1 MKKIILLV
9 ITIALLTSL
18 CACTTQ
24 EEVDAKLYNQENAH
38 FVDIQKDQYGNVV
51 SRSVYNRLTQQT
63 YIYTYTYEYIEG
75 HWQCR
80 DTDVVVISASGVVIT
95 EEEAAE

>member
-63 YIYTYTYEYIEG
+63 YIYTYTYEYIDG

-80 DTDVVVISASGVVIT
+80 DTDVVVISAGGTVIT
-95 EEEAAE
+95 GEEATE

>member
-1 MKKIILLV
+1 MKKLILIV
-9 ITIALLTSL
+9 ITILMVVSL
-18 CACTTQ
+18 CACESQ

-51 SRSVYNRLTQQT
+51 SRSVYNRLTHQT
-63 YIYTYTYEYIEG
+63 YIYTYTYEYIDG

-80 DTDVVVISASGVVIT
+80 DTDVVVISEVGTVIT
-95 EEEAAE
+95 GEETAE